1 MSNIQIV
8 MASGRLLTDL
18 SEDDRRKAYA
28 AFVEAYY
35 MELKRDVETKPD
47 EYAWPD
53 KSTDEVRR
61 VVVRMMNA
69 VYHGSANNSNALKRA
84 AKRMGLNGAM
94 KYTEAFV
101 RQALGLL

>member
-1 MSNIQIV
+1 MANIQIV
-8 MASGRLLTDL
+8 MASGRLLAELPD
-18 SEDDRRKAYA
+18 EDRRKVYA

-35 MELKRDVETKPD
+35 TELKHDVETKPE
-47 EYAWPD
+47 EYVWSD

-61 VVVRMMNA
+61 VVVKMMTA
-69 VYHGSANNSNALKRA
+69 LYHGRANNSNALRRA

-101 RQALGLL
+101 RQSLGVL